1 MTEKISAAES
11 IAAVLAKVKS
21 VGKNSKNQ
29 QQGFNYR
36 GIDAVVNAVHPVLA
50 EVGGF
55 IVGEVLE
62 QDVDSFTSAKGA
74 AGTWVRLKVKYSW
87 HGTDGG
93 APVSG
98 VVCSEANDFADKA
111 TAKAWSVALRT
122 FLLQTLLLPT
132 DDPDP
137 DQSYIEGAAPAKR
150 RNAQDTVAAAVTA
163 IQGAADAEALD
174 KLEQLAR
181 QRGIDGVAQV
191 RAALDAKRAELGPST
206 TDHWATAE
214 VPS

>member
-11 IAAVLAKVKS
+11 IARTLQKVKS
-21 VGKNSKNQ
+21 VGKDSRNQ

-36 GIDAVVNAVHPVLA
+36 GIDAVMNAVHPVLA

-62 QDVDSFTSAKGA
+62 QEADSFTSAKGA
-74 AGTWVRLKVKYSW
+74 AGTWVRLRVKYSW

-93 APVSG
+93 EPISG
-98 VVCSEANDFADKA
+98 VVSSEANDFADKA

-137 DQSYIEGAAPAKR
+137 DQSYIEGAAPRKQR
-150 RNAQDTVAAAVTA
+150 QTQETVAAAVNA
-163 IQGAADAEALD
+163 ISAAADADALD
-174 KLEQLAR
+174 KLVDLAR
-181 QRGIDGVAQV
+181 TRGIDGVADV
-191 RAALDAKRAELGPST
+191 RDAITARRAVVGEST
-206 TDHWATAE
+206 TDAWEITP
-214 VPS
+214 VPA